1 MNSSLIKNAIFNTIY
16 KLMNVLFPLIST
28 AYLSR
33 ILLPEGIGR
42 VSYAQSFT
50 SIFVILASLGI
61 PTYGIKTIASLKN
74 NDDQKLL
81 NKNYSG
87 LLIIIMTS
95 TFIFSLIYLF
105 MILIVDNIHD
115 NLLLYFATGLQ
126 VLMVALNVDWL
137 YQGLECYKFI
147 TIRSFFVKLFSF
159 ICIVVFVR
167 DRSDYLVYA
176 LLTSVAVAG
185 NNIFNIIYSRKYV
198 LFTFKEAV
206 IKQHIKPAFI
216 LLFSTLAIEL
226 YSKIDVLMLGIYS
239 TEANI
244 GYYTNSIKVINSALV
259 AITAA
264 TAVFLPR
271 LSQLYIEDREEFNRL
286 VNSGLNVVLFLVL
299 PCTIG
304 LVIVSDDF
312 VITMFGDAFI
322 HASVVIRILSPLILI
337 KGVGD
342 LINYQ
347 VIISAG
353 KEKYF
358 LITNTTAAFMNIV
371 LNCILIPK
379 YQQNGAAIASL
390 ISELVVNIGMLVVTR
405 KIVHFTFK
413 WAFIFK
419 LTISTV
425 LMSIGVNIF
434 SKVCSDL
441 NVIYRLGVEV
451 AGGMVI
457 YFGINFV
464 LKNEILIG
472 LKNTIKNKLLI

>member
-16 KLMNVLFPLIST
+16 KLMNVLFPLVSS

-42 VSYAQSFT
+42 VSYAQSFA

-74 NDDQKLL
+74 NDDQKSLS
-81 NKNYSG
+81 KNYSG

-95 TFIFSLIYLF
+95 TLFFSLIYLSLVF
-105 MILIVDNIHD
+105 VVDNLRD
-115 NLLLYFATGLQ
+115 NFLLYLATGLQ

-137 YQGLECYKFI
+137 YQGMECYKFI
-147 TIRSFFVKLFSF
+147 TVRSFFVKLFSL

-167 DRSDYLVYA
+167 ERSDYIIYA
-176 LLTSVAVAG
+176 LLTSIAVAG
-185 NNIFNIIYSRKYV
+185 NNIFNIVYSKKYV
-198 LFTFKEAV
+198 SFSLKEAV
-206 IKQHIKPAFI
+206 IKKHIKPAFI

-226 YSKIDVLMLGIYS
+226 YSKIDVLMLGVYS
-239 TEANI
+239 NESNI

-259 AITAA
+259 AITAV

-271 LSQLYIEDREEFNRL
+271 LSKLYTENREEFNKL
-286 VNSGLNVVLFLVL
+286 VNLGLRVILFFVL
-299 PCTIG
+299 PCIAG
-304 LVIVSDDF
+304 LVTISDDF

-322 HASVVIRILSPLILI
+322 DASVVIRILSPLILI

-358 LITNTTAAFMNIV
+358 LITNTTAALINIV
-371 LNCILIPK
+371 LNYILIPK
-379 YQQNGAAIASL
+379 YEQNGAAIASL
-390 ISELVVNIGMLVVTR
+390 ISELVVNTGMLLVTS
-405 KIVHFTFK
+405 KIVHLKIK
-413 WAFIFK
+413 WAYIFK
-419 LTISTV
+419 LIISTV
-425 LMSIGVNIF
+425 LMVIVVKTFSIIY
-434 SKVCSDL
+434 SDL
-441 NVIYRLGVEV
+441 SVIYRLIIEV
-451 AGGMVI
+451 AVGIAV
-457 YFGINFV
+457 YFAVNII
-464 LKNEILIG
+464 LKNEILMS
-472 LKNTIKNKLLI
+472 LKSSIRNKL